1 MVWLEMNCV
10 AAGKSMIT
18 THVRFSAWLAV
29 FSCWMFFFSSF
40 CFADQYKVIRV
51 YSGDTI
57 KVEDQN
63 SIVKIRLVGIDAPE
77 TGEETEEPGQ
87 PLSEASR
94 VYLSR
99 MIFKKTVDII
109 SYGYDIDN
117 RILGIVQLDRKNINI
132 EMIRAGM
139 AEIYPG
145 KAPPDF
151 DLDPFRRAEKTARQD
166 KKGIWSLGE
175 EYISPRKWRAQHGQK
190 TKFDDLP
197 KLQVI
202 SPGTIEKKI
211 STETGRSKDEIQSR
225 PALGEKDAE
234 TVSVKKPAPKKTD
247 PGGQRK
253 TTTTVTGIDLEVGKN
268 SEKIFVYLNGF
279 SVPKAFDIDGENP
292 RIVIDI
298 WNVADWSG
306 KSRIP
311 GNGSLIKQIRTYLHK
326 KDNKLRIVLDLNVNP
341 SRDYSIT
348 QLYDIDKNTYWL
360 EIK

>member
-1 MVWLEMNCV
+1 MS
-10 AAGKSMIT
+10 KS
-18 THVRFSAWLAV
+18 HVRCLSWLAV
-29 FSCWMFFFSSF
+29 FSCCMFFVSSI
-40 CFADQYKVIRV
+40 CFAGQYKVIRV

-77 TGEETEEPGQ
+77 TGEDAEQPGQ
-87 PLSEASR
+87 PLSEESR

-99 MIFKKTVDII
+99 MVFKKSVDII

-117 RILGIVQLDRKNINI
+117 RILGVVHLDRKDVNLD
-132 EMIRAGM
+132 MVRAGM

-145 KAPPDF
+145 KAPPGF
-151 DLDPFRRAEKTARQD
+151 DLAPFRRAEKKARQD

-175 EYISPRKWRAQHGQK
+175 KYVSPRKWRAQHGK
-190 TKFDDLP
+190 KIKRDDLP

-202 SPGTIEKKI
+202 SPGTTGKKI
-211 STETGRSKDEIQSR
+211 SAETGPSKEKILSR
-225 PALGEKDAE
+225 APDREQDSK
-234 TVSVKKPAPKKTD
+234 TVSVKKPAQQKTD
-247 PGGQRK
+247 PKGQK
-253 TTTTVTGIDLEVGKN
+253 KATTIVTGIAVEVGKN

-279 SVPKAFDIDGENP
+279 SVPKSFDIDGENP

-298 WNVADWSG
+298 WNVADWRG

-311 GNGSLIKQIRTYLHK
+311 TNGRLIKQIRTYLHK

-341 SRDYSIT
+341 YRDYSIT

-360 EIK
+360 EIE